1 MTTASDSVVS
11 PRRRIALLKAGHL
24 VSDTGILAQQGVNI
38 VEQLVLGEGAIFR
51 PQVLHDH
58 GIDGHIEIKVDGR
71 ASGRLVGVQVKA
83 GRSYFKNR
91 GRGGWSHPVKKR
103 HRDYW
108 ALYSLP
114 VVVVLVDVETRV
126 AYVQEA
132 TSSLMVPSGNS
143 YKLYVPA
150 DQSLSSFWPELVTLA
165 LTEPSATVFAQQVA
179 ALPPRVADNII
190 DLANEDLRTAN
201 RLGSLLVGAGASP
214 EVVLDGICS
223 DPPYWMGGGA
233 WGVVACFAEQ
243 HGLRKQAADLYSS
256 LATRSSGAPR
266 DVAALAAATLL
277 KEESPTEAQALL
289 RLMSPTALA
298 EAWPHLLQRI
308 VSREGAAEV
317 LVGENELSSES
328 ALQDF
333 HIQELLAKQAVGL
346 DHEDAVAASQRL
358 LDLDERNSGAMLLLA
373 QSLLLR
379 SRGQDRR
386 STDLVLAETTLEAAV
401 DQRRR
406 WRGNTKG
413 FLELLGQVKGML
425 GHHAAILEWCAAAPL
440 GKAARE
446 EAGRPE
452 VARMSLAAA
461 VSMGRRD
468 LCDSILKSVEDIEA
482 RQRLE
487 VMFDIAT
494 PLSDG
499 PVAYWTR
506 QLDEAVD
513 ADDFPLALQALQSL
527 AWEGVDDSDKMKA
540 LSDHESQRAVL
551 DLVRGQALAMS
562 GSVGGLTSLRRLS
575 ATSLDAVHVLLV
587 ALLRQERF
595 RDAIDAA
602 RSGADR
608 FSTPEFATYEVD
620 ALRKLGQRAEMERAA
635 LHALAAPELADDGR
649 QHMLRTLGEL
659 ANDERR
665 WEASERFFADLC
677 ALGISPRPSD
687 VWSWAAAQVNVGRP
701 RGAWKRIH
709 DFDLQPTSEF
719 QARIWIT
726 AASAS
731 PWALN
736 DWTTSIQLA
745 ETYAESD
752 LGPVLTLHALDRHS
766 VFADSL
772 VEVEVEGVSS
782 GPKWLERLQRL
793 VALFASEDEHAVLRI
808 VTGDIDALVE
818 LLKKTLAGRAETVRS
833 LLLAM
838 RGSMPAGSL
847 ASLTRKPYSLVCI
860 ERPLGYI
867 RVASSDDE
875 VHALEVDAA
884 ARALDSDLLAD
895 ASAVLFA
902 EAAGK
907 REELASEF
915 TSVRVTPGTSRD
927 LLEGSAEYDRMA
939 RSSGSMGWDAA
950 EIRPTM
956 SEMDE
961 AQAKEYSRKAATLRT
976 LHDHAAV
983 ERRPLPADIFGDD
996 DDDWDGHERRSLAH
1010 DSWIESV
1017 TYAHGHDLPLW
1028 SDDEAHRAFAR
1039 SAGVQTFGSNALLEA
1054 VAIRDVLSDPAALP
1068 KRAIELQAAQMH
1080 LVAIGAVGTPV
1091 PDQDLEI
1098 LARQTGWTTEL
1109 SYIVARPDWWL
1120 RAADAVQSIRWIFT
1134 QVLQEDTE
1142 ALATWEASACE
1153 GAALVK
1159 FGSSSGGAES
1169 IAIVMLLSWSLDSR
1183 ESRGMELVR
1192 LGRRAARAFELPD
1205 PLAKLGGAARVLN
1218 ELERGTVSADCV
1230 DLLAQLGS
1238 KEGYAG

>member
-1 MTTASDSVVS
+1 M
-11 PRRRIALLKAGHL
+11 KAGHSM
-24 VSDTGILAQQGVNI
+24 SDTGLLAQQGVNI

-51 PQVLHDH
+51 PQDLHDH

-83 GRSYFKNR
+83 GRSYFKKR
-91 GRGGWSHPVKKR
+91 ARGGWSHPVKKR

-108 ALYSLP
+108 ALHSLP

-132 TSSLMVPSGNS
+132 SPSLMVPSGNS

-150 DQSLSSFWPELVTLA
+150 AQSLSSFWPDLVTLA

-190 DLANEDLRTAN
+190 DLAHEDLRTAS
-201 RLGSLLVGAGASP
+201 RLASLLIEEGASP
-214 EVVLDGICS
+214 EVVLVGICS

-243 HGLRKQAADLYSS
+243 HGLREQAADLYSS

-277 KEESPTEAQALL
+277 KGESPTEAQALL

-298 EAWPHLLQRI
+298 GAWPHLLQRI
-308 VSREGAAEV
+308 VSREGATEV
-317 LVGENELSSES
+317 LVGENELTSES

-333 HIQELLAKQAVGL
+333 QIQELLAKQAVGL

-373 QSLLLR
+373 QGLLLR
-379 SRGQDRR
+379 SRSQDRR

-440 GKAARE
+440 GKATRE

-468 LCDSILKSVEDIEA
+468 LCDSILTSVEDLKA
-482 RQRLE
+482 RQRLA

-540 LSDHESQRAVL
+540 LSDHESQGAVL
-551 DLVRGQALAMS
+551 DLVRAQALAMS

-772 VEVEVEGVSS
+772 VEVEGVSS
-782 GPKWLERLQRL
+782 GPGWLERLQRL

-833 LLLAM
+833 LLVAM
-838 RGSMPAGSL
+838 RGSMPVGSL

-884 ARALDSDLLAD
+884 ARALESEVLAD

-950 EIRPTM
+950 EVRPTM
-956 SEMDE
+956 SEMDQ

-996 DDDWDGHERRSLAH
+996 DDDWDGHERRSIAH

-1017 TYAHGHDLPLW
+1017 AYAHGHDLPLW
-1028 SDDEAHRAFAR
+1028 SDDEAQRAFAR
-1039 SAGVQTFGSNALLEA
+1039 SAGVRTFGSNALLEA
-1054 VAIRDVLSDPAALP
+1054 VAIRDMLGDPAALP
-1068 KRAIELQAAQMH
+1068 ERAMELQADQMH

-1091 PDQDLEI
+1091 PDQDLEM
-1098 LARQTGWTTEL
+1098 LARKNGWTMEL
-1109 SYIVARPDWWL
+1109 SYVVARPDWWL

-1134 QVLQEDTE
+1134 QVLREDAETLG
-1142 ALATWEASACE
+1142 AWEANACE
-1153 GAALVK
+1153 GAAYVK

-1169 IAIVMLLSWSLDSR
+1169 IAVVMLLSWSLDSR
-1183 ESRGMELVR
+1183 ESRGLSLIR
-1192 LGRRAARAFELPD
+1192 LGRRAAQAFELPD
-1205 PLAKLGGAARVLN
+1205 PLAQLGEAARVLN
-1218 ELERGTVSADCV
+1218 ELERGVVSVDQV
-1230 DLLAQLGS
+1230 DLLARLGRG
-1238 KEGYAG
+1238 EGYAG